1 MLKRLKRDF
10 PRSSWAV
17 QAEPLLELVDVAEN
31 LKAQSR
37 SLSNAKEAVDAE
49 NRDLAT
55 KLKQLKRLDM
65 ELERT
70 P

>member
-1 MLKRLKRDF
+1 
-10 PRSSWAV
+10 
-17 QAEPLLELVDVAEN
+17 VAEN

-65 ELERT
+65 ELEQRT